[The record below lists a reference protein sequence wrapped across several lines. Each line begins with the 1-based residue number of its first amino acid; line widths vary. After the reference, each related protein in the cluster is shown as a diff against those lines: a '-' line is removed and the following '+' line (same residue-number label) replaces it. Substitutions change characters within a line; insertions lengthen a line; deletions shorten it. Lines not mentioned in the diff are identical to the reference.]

1 MAQSNPNKVNQFT
14 MPDPRQE
21 LFFQYFLD
29 RESDTFSNVTRS
41 AMKAGFEES
50 YAKVLTDKMPKWL
63 SERVRDEEL
72 IQMAENN
79 VKEFLSPSEEDKK
92 VKADITKFVLK
103 GLRKEKYSERMEHT
117 GANGKAIEFKEIKQ
131 ASDEDLYKVL
141 NENNTSGS

>member
-1 MAQSNPNKVNQFT
+1 MARTNPNGVNQFT

-29 RESDTFSNVTRS
+29 RESDTFSNALQS
-41 AMKAGFEES
+41 AIKAGFTEEYGKALLS
-50 YAKVLTDKMPKWL
+50 KMPKWL
-63 SERVRDEEL
+63 SERVKDEEL

-79 VKEFLSPSEEDKK
+79 VRDFLSPSEEDKK

-117 GANGKAIEFKEIKQ
+117 GANGKAIEIKEIKQ

-141 NENNTSGS
+141 NEDNTNRS